1 MGIRNKNRKASSV
14 YTLLFAIGVSLFTY
28 LDFADLTIPY
38 DDAYSMFMV
47 KSSYFDIAKITAE
60 DVHPPLYYWGLKAF
74 SSIFGDTIFSL
85 RLFSALGIFATFLL
99 GYFLI
104 RKHFGDRVALI
115 FISLLIMFPVA
126 QYLATDIRMY
136 SWTMFFVLA
145 CAICGY
151 KIYSE
156 GYFRNWVLFLITGLC
171 AAYLHNY
178 ALLSV
183 VGIYIFLLMF
193 LVHGKKEWRRLI
205 YCGII
210 FSALYAPWL
219 LQLIWQF
226 SDVANEYWIEPL
238 TLNDL
243 FLHIYYFY
251 SPKEVWRPFTDFSKI
266 QMMIGL
272 IIVMGIQLL
281 ITLKVLRSGIKNRD
295 EKTYLAIISFLVF
308 LFPILIAA
316 LISILY
322 VPILASRYMTCSF
335 GLFVLS
341 LAFIF
346 DKAYE
351 YPIYRRLTNV
361 FFVLLIFVG
370 SVRVYS
376 GVKYYNETES
386 LYHKIREFT
395 ASNGEKSI
403 LLAAD
408 SSYSVMPRLQIIVPN
423 NHFYI
428 LNRTVDNDFSPFVF
442 QKIDSIPLCDFILVH
457 HEPKEISADFRK
469 YQHQLSERY
478 IFSDSIQA
486 LDSYLYKLKLR

>member
-1 MGIRNKNRKASSV
+1 MEIRNKKRKVSCV
-14 YTLLFAIGVSLFTY
+14 YILLFAIGIGLFTY
-28 LDFADLTIPY
+28 LDFTDIAMPY
-38 DDAYSMFMV
+38 DDAYSVFML
-47 KSSYFDIAKITAE
+47 KSSYTDIAKITAE
-60 DVHPPLYYWGLKAF
+60 DVHPPFYYWGLKAF
-74 SSIFGDTIFSL
+74 SSIFGDTIFLL
-85 RLFSALGIFATFLL
+85 RFFSALGIFATFLL
-99 GYFLI
+99 GYFPI
-104 RKHFGDRVALI
+104 RKQFGDRVALI
-115 FISLLIMFPVA
+115 FISLLIMFPVT
-126 QYLATDIRMY
+126 QYLVTDIRMY

-156 GYFRNWVLFLITGLC
+156 GYFRNWVLFLITALC

-178 ALLSV
+178 GLLSV
-183 VGIYIFLLMF
+183 VGIYIFLLIF

-226 SDVANEYWIEPL
+226 SDVAKDYWIKPL

-251 SPKEVWRPFTDFSKI
+251 SPKEIWRPFADFSKI

-272 IIVMGIQLL
+272 IIVMSIQLI
-281 ITLKVLRSGIKNRD
+281 ITLKVLRSGIKDRD
-295 EKTYLAIISFLVF
+295 KKTYLAIISFLVF
-308 LFPILIAA
+308 LFPVLIAA

-341 LAFIF
+341 LAFILA
-346 DKAYE
+346 KAYE
-351 YPIYRRLTNV
+351 YPAYRRLTNV
-361 FFVLLIFVG
+361 FFVLMVFVG
-370 SVRVYS
+370 GVRVYS

-395 ASNGEKSI
+395 TCNGEKQM
-403 LLAAD
+403 LVAAD
-408 SSYSVMPRLQIIVPN
+408 SSYSVMPRLQIIVPDS
-423 NHFYI
+423 HFFI
-428 LNRTVDNDFSPFVF
+428 LNRTVEKDFRPFVF
-442 QKIDSIPLCDFILVH
+442 QEIDSIPLCDFIFVH
-457 HEPKEISADFRK
+457 HEPKGVSADFRK
-469 YQHQLSERY
+469 YQQQLSEHY
-478 IFSDSIQA
+478 VFSDSLQA
-486 LDSYLYKLKLR
+486 LDSYFYKLKLR

>member
-1 MGIRNKNRKASSV
+1 M
-14 YTLLFAIGVSLFTY
+14 
-28 LDFADLTIPY
+28 
-38 DDAYSMFMV
+38 
-47 KSSYFDIAKITAE
+47 
-60 DVHPPLYYWGLKAF
+60 
-74 SSIFGDTIFSL
+74 
-85 RLFSALGIFATFLL
+85 
-99 GYFLI
+99 
-104 RKHFGDRVALI
+104 
-115 FISLLIMFPVA
+115 
-126 QYLATDIRMY
+126 
-136 SWTMFFVLA
+136 A

-151 KIYSE
+151 KVYLE
-156 GYFRNWVLFLITGLC
+156 GRFRNWRLFLITGLC

-178 ALLSV
+178 GLLSV
-183 VGIYIFLLMF
+183 VGIYIFLLVF
-193 LVHGKKEWRRLI
+193 LVQKKKEWKRLV
-205 YCGII
+205 YCGIV
-210 FSALYAPWL
+210 FSALYTPWL

-226 SDVANEYWIEPL
+226 SDVVNEYWIKPL

-251 SPKEVWRPFTDFSKI
+251 SPKEVWRPFTDFTKI

-335 GLFVLS
+335 GLFVLN
-341 LAFIF
+341 LAFVF
-346 DKAYE
+346 DKACE
-351 YPIYRRLTNV
+351 YSIYRRLTNV

-370 SVRVYS
+370 GVRVYS

-386 LYHKIREFT
+386 LYHKIRLFT
-395 ASNGEKSI
+395 TNDAEKQILVAS
-403 LLAAD
+403 D
-408 SSYSVMPRLQIIVPN
+408 SSYSVMPRLQLIVPD
-423 NHFYI
+423 HYFCI
-428 LNRTVDNDFSPFVF
+428 LKTAVDNDFSPFVF

>member
-1 MGIRNKNRKASSV
+1 MEIRNKNRKVSSV
-14 YTLLFAIGVSLFTY
+14 YILLFAIGISLFTY
-28 LDFADLTIPY
+28 LDFADLAIPY
-38 DDAYSMFMV
+38 DDAYSVFMV
-47 KSSYFDIAKITAE
+47 KSSYSDIAKITAQ

-85 RLFSALGIFATFLL
+85 RLFSALGILATFLL
-99 GYFLI
+99 GYFPI
-104 RKHFGDRVALI
+104 RKLFGDRVALI
-115 FISLLIMFPVA
+115 FISLLIMFPVT
-126 QYLATDIRMY
+126 QYLVTDIRMY

-151 KIYSE
+151 RVYS
-156 GYFRNWVLFLITGLC
+156 GSDFRNWILFLITGLC

-178 ALLSV
+178 GLLSV
-183 VGIYIFLLMF
+183 VGIYIFLLIF
-193 LVHGKKEWRRLI
+193 LVQKKKKWKRLV
-205 YCGII
+205 YCGIV
-210 FSALYAPWL
+210 FSVLYVPWL

-226 SDVANEYWIEPL
+226 TDVANEYWIKPL

-251 SPKEVWRPFTDFSKI
+251 SPKEVWRSFTDFSKI

-272 IIVMGIQLL
+272 VILMSIQLV
-281 ITLKVLRSGIKNRD
+281 ITLKVLRSGIKDRD
-295 EKTYLAIISFLVF
+295 EKTYLAVISFFVF
-308 LFPILIAA
+308 LFPVLIAA

-341 LAFIF
+341 MAFTF
-346 DKAYE
+346 AKAYE
-351 YPIYRRLTNV
+351 YPSYRRLTNV
-361 FFVLLIFVG
+361 FLILLIFVG
-370 SVRVYS
+370 GVRVYS
-376 GVKYYNETES
+376 GVRYYNETES

-395 ASNGEKSI
+395 TSNGEKQI

-408 SSYSVMPRLQIIVPN
+408 SSYSVMPRLQIIIPD

-428 LNRTVDNDFSPFVF
+428 LNRAVDNDFSPFVF
-442 QKIDSIPLCDFILVH
+442 QEIDSIPLRNFILVH

>member
-1 MGIRNKNRKASSV
+1 MGIRNKNRKVSSV
-14 YTLLFAIGVSLFTY
+14 YILLFAIGISLFTY
-28 LDFADLTIPY
+28 LDFADLAIPY
-38 DDAYSMFMV
+38 DDAYSVFMV
-47 KSSYFDIAKITAE
+47 KSSYSDIVKITAK

-74 SSIFGDTIFSL
+74 SAIFGDTIFSL
-85 RLFSALGIFATFLL
+85 RFFSALSIFATFLL
-99 GYFLI
+99 GYFPI
-104 RKHFGDRVALI
+104 RKQFGDRVALM
-115 FISLLIMFPVA
+115 FISLLIMFPVT

-151 KIYSE
+151 KVYLK
-156 GYFRNWVLFLITGLC
+156 GHFRNWRLFLITGLC

-178 ALLSV
+178 GLLSV
-183 VGIYIFLLMF
+183 VGIYIFLLVF
-193 LVHGKKEWRRLI
+193 LVQKKKEWKRLV
-205 YCGII
+205 YCGIV
-210 FSALYAPWL
+210 FSALYTPWL

-226 SDVANEYWIEPL
+226 SDVVNEYWIKPL

-251 SPKEVWRPFTDFSKI
+251 SPKEVWRPFTDFTKI
-266 QMMIGL
+266 QMMIVL
-272 IIVMGIQLL
+272 IIVMSMQLL

-316 LISILY
+316 LISISY

-351 YPIYRRLTNV
+351 FPIYRRLTNV
-361 FFVLLIFVG
+361 FFVLLILVG
-370 SVRVYS
+370 GVRVYS
-376 GVKYYNETES
+376 GVKYYNETEF
-386 LYHKIREFT
+386 LYHNIRLFT
-395 ASNGEKSI
+395 TNDAEKQI
-403 LLAAD
+403 LVAAD
-408 SSYSVMPRLQIIVPN
+408 SSYSVMPRLQLIVPDQY
-423 NHFYI
+423 FCI
-428 LNRTVDNDFSPFVF
+428 LKTAVDNDFSPFVF